1 MNDQEQPDNGTP
13 LQADAAEH
21 ALANPTTLIE
31 ESVDDVLEEEE
42 LGAEEY
48 SDDEDL
54 DDNDADDLEDDDV
67 EEERVR
73 SLVEELF
80 DEEDLGEVMSELD
93 VLTLE
98 DAATYLKVEYGA
110 IRRMLKE
117 QGLPGRKIGD
127 EWRFLRGALAD
138 WLRAPGGN
146 APAAAAPA
154 APAVPARPERPAQSE
169 RREFTQRPPLRERFS
184 QAIDEGQQQQRFPQ
198 QGGARYPQQ
207 GGSRYPQENRP
218 PRRPQNEGGGGGA
231 YQGGG
236 GYQGNQGGQGGYQ
249 GGGQGQGGYPPP
261 RRPRFGNDQ
270 DQQPQGEYRPPRRPF
285 AGGQGGSF
293 ENQAGGNFAG
303 GGASGSAGGRK
314 YGGGPKK
321 PKRKALNEQR
331 FKRLDRR
338 KDEGGGEQGPQD
350 SDE

>member
-1 MNDQEQPDNGTP
+1 MNDQEQPEIGTP
-13 LQADAAEH
+13 LPADAAEQ
-21 ALANPTTLIE
+21 AMMAETIPITLTE
-31 ESVDDVLEEEE
+31 DSVDDAVDELEPE
-42 LGAEEY
+42 ADSY
-48 SDDEDL
+48 VDEDEL
-54 DDNDADDLEDDDV
+54 DADDFDEDEQ
-67 EEERVR
+67 EEVRVR

-80 DEEDLGEVMSELD
+80 DEDDFAEVMSELD

-98 DAATYLKVEYGA
+98 DAADYLKVEYGA

-146 APAAAAPA
+146 APTTVAAAP
-154 APAVPARPERPAQSE
+154 VPVRAEQPAQSQ

-184 QAIDEGQQQQRFPQ
+184 QGADEEQQPRFPQ
-198 QGGARYPQQ
+198 HGGSRYPQQ
-207 GGSRYPQENRP
+207 GGARYPQENRP
-218 PRRPQNEGGGGGA
+218 PRRPQNSGGGGYQGGG
-231 YQGGG
+231 YQGGQGGG
-236 GYQGNQGGQGGYQ
+236 GYQG
-249 GGGQGQGGYPPP
+249 GQGGYPPP
-261 RRPRFGNDQ
+261 RRPRYGNDQ
-270 DQQPQGEYRPPRRPF
+270 EQQPQGEYRPPRRPF
-285 AGGQGGSF
+285 AGGQGGGY

-338 KDEGGGEQGPQD
+338 KDEGGAEQGPQD
-350 SDE
+350 SDD